1 MIIQK
6 FGGAAMKDRAMRR
19 LCIDRIQE
27 GLNLNEKVIV
37 VVSAIGRQES
47 PYSTD
52 RLLSITPALKSS
64 TASWDLAAACGEL
77 LASAILSAELEEAGT
92 PNRVM
97 HSVNSG
103 IRTIGS
109 FGNATIETIET
120 SYIEQTFQDHNCL
133 IIPGFQG
140 MNAAG
145 DYMTLGRGGSD
156 LTAIALG
163 SSLDACHVE
172 FFKDVPGVMSADPH
186 IYPDAK
192 KFDSL
197 TIDEF
202 LPLLDCARPIIQ
214 KRAALH
220 AKKTAI
226 PLCVRGIAVAEEGT
240 WIVPHSS

>member
-6 FGGAAMKDRAMRR
+6 FGGAAMKDRGMRR

-27 GLNLNEKVIV
+27 GLKSHGKVIV

-52 RLLSITPALKSS
+52 RLLSITPSFTLS

-77 LASAILSAELEEAGT
+77 IASAVLSAELEEAGIH
-92 PNRVM
+92 NKVM
-97 HSVNSG
+97 HSMNSG
-103 IRTIGS
+103 IRTVGP

-120 SYIEQTFQDHNCL
+120 SSIEKALQHHKCL
-133 IIPGFQG
+133 IVPGFQG

-163 SSLDACHVE
+163 SSLKASHVE

-186 IYPDAK
+186 IHNDAK
-192 KFDSL
+192 KIDSL

-202 LPLLDCARPIIQ
+202 LPLLDCTRPVIQ

-220 AKKTAI
+220 AKETAI
-226 PLCVRGIAVAEEGT
+226 PLCVRGIAAAEEGT
-240 WIVPHSS
+240 WIIPSFS

>member
-1 MIIQK
+1 
-6 FGGAAMKDRAMRR
+6 MKNRSMRR
-19 LCIDRIQE
+19 LCINRIQE
-27 GLNLNEKVIV
+27 GLTTHNEVIV

-52 RLLSITPALKSS
+52 RLLSITPSLKFSS
-64 TASWDLAAACGEL
+64 ASWDLAAACGEL
-77 LASAILSAELEEAGT
+77 IASAVLSAELEEAGI

-103 IRTIGS
+103 IKTTGA
-109 FGNATIETIET
+109 FGNAAIETIET
-120 SYIEQTFQDHNCL
+120 SHIVRSLQVHKCL

-163 SSLDACHVE
+163 SSLHASHVE

-186 IYPDAK
+186 VEPSAQ

-202 LPLLDCARPIIQ
+202 LPLLDCERPVIQ

-226 PLCVRGIAVAEEGT
+226 PLCVKGIAAAEEGT
-240 WIVPHSS
+240 WILPHTQ

>member
-6 FGGAAMKDRAMRR
+6 FGGAAMRDRAMRR
-19 LCIDRIQE
+19 LCIERIQE
-27 GLNLNEKVIV
+27 GLKTYEQVIV

-52 RLLSITPALKSS
+52 RLLSITPSFKPS
-64 TASWDLAAACGEL
+64 TASWDLAASCGEL
-77 LASAILSAELEEAGT
+77 IASAVLSAELEEAGT
-92 PNRVM
+92 ANKVM

-103 IRTIGS
+103 IKTLGK
-109 FGNATIETIET
+109 FGNAAIEAIET
-120 SYIEQTFQDHNCL
+120 SYIEQTLQNYSCL
-133 IIPGFQG
+133 IVPGFQG

-163 SSLDACHVE
+163 SSLKASHVE
-172 FFKDVPGVMSADPH
+172 FFKDVPGVMSTDPH
-186 IYPDAK
+186 IYKDAV

-202 LPLLDCARPIIQ
+202 IPLLECKRPVIQ
-214 KRAALH
+214 KRAALF
-220 AKKTAI
+220 AKETAI
-226 PLCVRGIAVAEEGT
+226 PLCVRGIAAIEEGT
-240 WIVPHSS
+240 WILPNPS

>member
-6 FGGAAMKDRAMRR
+6 FGGAAMKNREMRR
-19 LCIDRIQE
+19 LCIHRIQE
-27 GLNLNEKVIV
+27 GLKSHDEVIV

-52 RLLSITPALKSS
+52 RLLSITPSLKFSS
-64 TASWDLAAACGEL
+64 ASWDLAASCGEL
-77 LASAILSAELEEAGT
+77 IASAVLSAELEEAGI

-97 HSVNSG
+97 HSMNSG

-120 SYIEQTFQDHNCL
+120 SHIERTLQDHKCL

-140 MNAAG
+140 MNTAG

-163 SSLDACHVE
+163 SSLNASHVE

-186 IYPDAK
+186 IHREAK

-202 LPLLDCARPIIQ
+202 IPLLDCERPVIQ

-226 PLCVRGIAVAEEGT
+226 PLCVRGIAAAEDGT
-240 WIVPHSS
+240 WIVPHSL

>member
-6 FGGAAMKDRAMRR
+6 FGGAAMKDHAMRR

-27 GLNLNEKVIV
+27 GIYLHNQVIA

-52 RLLSITPALKSS
+52 RLLSITPAFEES
-64 TASWDLAAACGEL
+64 TAAWDLAASCGEL
-77 LASAILSAELEEAGT
+77 IASAVLSAELEKAGIR
-92 PNRVM
+92 NKVM

-103 IRTIGS
+103 IQTVGP

-120 SYIEQTFQDHNCL
+120 SSIEKDLQDYSCL

-140 MNAAG
+140 MSATG

-163 SSLDACHVE
+163 SSLKASHVE

-186 IYPDAK
+186 INPSAK
-192 KFDSL
+192 KFATL

-202 LPLLDCARPIIQ
+202 LPLLECERPVIQ
-214 KRAALH
+214 QRAALY
-220 AKKTAI
+220 AKKAAI
-226 PLCVRGIAVAEEGT
+226 PLCVRGIAASEEGT
-240 WIVPHSS
+240 WVIPNSL

>member
-6 FGGAAMKDRAMRR
+6 FGGAAMKDRTMRR
-19 LCIDRIQE
+19 LCIERIQE
-27 GLNLNEKVIV
+27 GLISYDKVIV

-52 RLLSITPALKSS
+52 RLLSITPSFKSS

-77 LASAILSAELEEAGT
+77 IASAVLSAELEEAGIS
-92 PNRVM
+92 NRVM

-103 IRTIGS
+103 IKTLGP
-109 FGNATIETIET
+109 FGNATIESIET
-120 SYIEQTFQDHNCL
+120 SYIEKSLQDYKCL

-140 MNAAG
+140 MSVGG

-163 SSLDACHVE
+163 SSLNASHVE

-186 IYPDAK
+186 IYSNAK

-220 AKKTAI
+220 AKETAI

-240 WIVPHSS
+240 WITPHSS